1 MESSEKL
8 YNLLF
13 EVSNEDRH
21 NILTSLQNAKAN
33 LTQISN
39 TLNLKLSETRRHL
52 SRLTE
57 AGLAVRNPDGTYT
70 LTNYGE
76 QILNQ
81 IENIKFFTEN
91 REYFETHNA
100 NNVPLEF
107 QGRLGQLSGS
117 TYLDSVISYI
127 HRMEQIIRDAEKE
140 IWLLFDQFPL
150 FLLSLFLDAIERG
163 VNLKIIE
170 LSDRAIHSDL
180 EVLAKREQHA
190 LERMKITP
198 LVEQETLDNVY
209 LFMIVSEK
217 NGIVSFPTL
226 NGENDYKGFETNE
239 EKPLNWCRDVF
250 RHYWGIAS
258 RDILP
263 KSILHHIPENNNTL
277 KSKVIV
283 GRELPEHDVPAI
295 QEALD
300 RYEEVILKGR
310 FNLGTSNIIIK
321 RSVVLRGDGR
331 TNDIPDTKIY
341 KNGWSFPFVNP
352 QLLFSIRG
360 EKIDVTIENIHIEN
374 FNGTCIGT
382 ITGNSLILRS
392 NRVTLYSGH
401 GRGLTFGKW
410 GDHVVGFVVG
420 ETYQEGGFPGGIII
434 ENNYLDF
441 ALSYESG
448 GFLSY
453 DGREEKPEYRPDLFN
468 HEAPICV
475 GIKVSSNKGKVIVS
489 NNTVRNMNARGILV
503 CDNRPTSD
511 ILIHDNTI
519 TSEVF
524 GAYPYNSPMSGVG
537 IFVQSAWS
545 EPVSGSR
552 IEVFNNKIVL
562 DKVNYCGMAVH
573 GPSMYQKAAG
583 KLDDCIVRDN
593 VIELKDGYVGIQV
606 RKTDSTLIEN
616 NRISGKAYYGFQ
628 VNGTSRRGKIDL
640 SSCENRIIRN
650 DLDDLRIKGPDEY
663 SNVHVV
669 NSFFAGNRNEAHT
682 GHFWLSKNTCRNEI
696 YMKEN
701 QTVIDEGKANKVK
714 IIAPHTPLNTFNRV

>member
-13 EVSNEDRH
+13 EISNEDRH
-21 NILTSLQNAKAN
+21 NILTSLQHARAN

-39 TLNLKLSETRRHL
+39 TLNLKLSESRRHL

-57 AGLAVRNPDGTYT
+57 VGLAVKNPDGTYT
-70 LTNYGE
+70 LTHYGE

-91 REYFETHNA
+91 QGYFEAHSA
-100 NNVPLEF
+100 NNIPLEF
-107 QGRLGQLSGS
+107 QGRLGQLAGS

-127 HRMEQIIRDAEKE
+127 HRMEQVIRDAEKE
-140 IWLLFDQFPL
+140 IWLLIDQFPL
-150 FLLSLFLDAIERG
+150 FLLSLFLNAIERG

-180 EVLAKREQHA
+180 DALAKREQHA
-190 LERMKITP
+190 LERMKMAP
-198 LVEQETLDNVY
+198 LVEQETLDNVD

-217 NGIVSFPTL
+217 NGIISFPTL
-226 NGENDYKGFETNE
+226 NGENDFKGFETNE
-239 EKPLNWCRDVF
+239 KKSHRWCLDVF
-250 RHYWGIAS
+250 RHYWGITS
-258 RDILP
+258 REVIP
-263 KSILHHIPENNNTL
+263 IAIPHHIPNNNKL
-277 KSKVIV
+277 KSKIIF
-283 GRELPEHDVPAI
+283 GRESPEHDVPAI

-300 RYEEVILKGR
+300 HFEEVILKGR
-310 FNLGTSNIIIK
+310 FNLGASNIIIK

-331 TNDIPDTKIY
+331 TNNIPDTKIY
-341 KNGWSFPFVNP
+341 KKGWSFPFVDP
-352 QLLFSIRG
+352 QVFFSIRG

-382 ITGNSLILRS
+382 VTGNSLILRN
-392 NRVTLYSGH
+392 NRVTLHSGH

-420 ETYQEGGFPGGIII
+420 ETYNEGGFPGGIII

-453 DGREEKPEYRPDLFN
+453 DGREEALDYRPNLLS
-468 HEAPICV
+468 HEAPVCV
-475 GIKVSSNKGKVIVS
+475 GIKVSSCKGKVTVS
-489 NNTVRNMNARGILV
+489 NNTVRNMNSRGIIV
-503 CDNRPTSD
+503 CDNRSTSE
-511 ILIHDNTI
+511 IIIHDNTV

-537 IFVQSAWS
+537 ILVQSAWS

-552 IEVFNNKIVL
+552 ISVFDNKIVL
-562 DKVNYCGMAVH
+562 DKVNYCGIAVH
-573 GPSMYQKAAG
+573 GPSMYQRGAG
-583 KLDDCIVRDN
+583 KLDECIVREN
-593 VIELKDGYVGIQV
+593 IIELRDGYVGIQV
-606 RKTDSTLIEN
+606 RKTDSTLVEN
-616 NRISGKAYYGFQ
+616 NKISGKSYYGIQ
-628 VNGTSRRGKIDL
+628 VNGTTRRGEIDL
-640 SSCENRIIRN
+640 SSCENCIKEN
-650 DLDDLRIKGPDEY
+650 DLDDLEIKLPDEY
-663 SNVHVV
+663 SRSPIVS
-669 NSFFAGNRNEAHT
+669 SFFAGAGNQIYT

-696 YMKEN
+696 CIKEN
-701 QTVIDEGKANKVK
+701 QTVIDEGK
-714 IIAPHTPLNTFNRV
+714 LNTIKTIT